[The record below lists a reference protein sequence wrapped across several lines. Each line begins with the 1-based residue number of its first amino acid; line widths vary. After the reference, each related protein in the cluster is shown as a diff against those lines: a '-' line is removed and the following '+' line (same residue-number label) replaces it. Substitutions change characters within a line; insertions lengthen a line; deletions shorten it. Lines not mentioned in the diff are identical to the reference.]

1 MSRSP
6 RVFYPRNLRWGHVL
20 PRMALLNELL
30 VMVGAMSMHAGGVLG
45 QLTLAEPGIVYQLV
59 WMHCIGWSGM
69 LVLNATALRFVRR
82 AWRHMPEPAEQYER
96 KGAYLALSSA
106 ERIQLAL
113 ITLASVLAAAWLGRM
128 LLAACLPWLALSGPA
143 PFPPYELAVFN
154 TAYGALAIY
163 AFEFFHDRALW
174 SRHREAK
181 ARQLS
186 AQAQLDLLRSQLEP
200 HMLFNTLANVNDLI
214 DEDPAQAKA
223 MMHRLIAFLRATLQS
238 SRVVE
243 HTLSAEFDLLAD
255 YLALMQIRMGERLT
269 ADLQL
274 PPALAHVSVP
284 AMLLQP
290 LVENAIQH
298 GLAPRRAGGFVRIAA
313 QWQTPGLSLI
323 VSNSGGP
330 AQEAAPG
337 KGFGL
342 RCVADRLKALY
353 GDQASLALQHHTS
366 DNTTVVTIKLPCPAI
381 PLMPSA

>member
-1 MSRSP
+1 
-6 RVFYPRNLRWGHVL
+6 
-20 PRMALLNELL
+20 
-30 VMVGAMSMHAGGVLG
+30 
-45 QLTLAEPGIVYQLV
+45 
-59 WMHCIGWSGM
+59 
-69 LVLNATALRFVRR
+69 
-82 AWRHMPEPAEQYER
+82 
-96 KGAYLALSSA
+96 
-106 ERIQLAL
+106 
-113 ITLASVLAAAWLGRM
+113 
-128 LLAACLPWLALSGPA
+128 
-143 PFPPYELAVFN
+143 
-154 TAYGALAIY
+154 
-163 AFEFFHDRALW
+163 
-174 SRHREAK
+174 
-181 ARQLS
+181 
-186 AQAQLDLLRSQLEP
+186 
-200 HMLFNTLANVNDLI
+200 
-214 DEDPAQAKA
+214 
-223 MMHRLIAFLRATLQS
+223 
-238 SRVVE
+238 VE

-313 QWQTPGLSLI
+313 QWQAPGLSLI